1 MNKYHIQGNDFV
13 LDTVPS
19 TKQIEIKTTN
29 KTIECSIC
37 PDKNV
42 SEYVSVIDAIR
53 YANDIHIP
61 LGYCCY
67 PCADR
72 NTLNHLTAYMTQDG
86 KRYIPK
92 VIDSNVGNWINYR
105 TMKHDPE
112 YDWIKE
118 RDKHRLKVKRVHELA
133 VKYHMLPKKL
143 TKEKKGSNIKQL
155 RVEWNEDK
163 QWALMMKMGEGV
175 LYD

>member
-1 MNKYHIQGNDFV
+1 MNKYHIVGNEFV
-13 LDTVPS
+13 LDTVPEI
-19 TKQIEIKTTN
+19 KQIEEITTN
-29 KTIECSIC
+29 NPIECTIC
-37 PDKNV
+37 YKNV
-42 SEYVSVIDAIR
+42 TEYVSVIDAYR
-53 YANDIHIP
+53 YDNDIMIP

-92 VIDSNVGNWINYR
+92 IVDSSVGSWINYR

-118 RDKHRLKVKRVHELA
+118 RDKYRKRVKRVHELA
-133 VKYHMLPKKL
+133 VKYNMLPKKP
-143 TKEKKGSNIKQL
+143 TKESKGSNIKQL
-155 RVEWNEDK
+155 RVEWNEDT